1 MIKLATNG
9 RGRPGRPVIFPGDT
23 PEERYEWCIAHMSLA
38 EKWHMVTER
47 MIRRDWIRVHNPDA
61 LKAAA

>member
-23 PEERYEWCIAHMSLA
+23 PEERYEWCIAHMSL
-38 EKWHMVTER
+38 
-47 MIRRDWIRVHNPDA
+47 DWLRVHNPDA
-61 LKAAA
+61 LKDAA